1 MQTGYSSTG
10 TATELG
16 VKTANVAAFVAFG
29 KVLSLVIGVV
39 MFVVVARLLGPSN
52 YGIYTLALGASGL
65 FSALASFNITAYFN
79 KYIPKLQNEGKR
91 EEISTII
98 TTGIL
103 ILLIIGIVLSAA
115 GVLLSGAIATYIFH
129 NPSETA
135 AIQIAMIGIVFSLL
149 YGALYSVLV
158 SFGDGKR
165 ASVAALTNS
174 SFQAFLSIILVLMGF
189 GAVGAISGYVAG
201 LFSGSAASLM
211 LALKHAELKL
221 KMQRFSAV
229 AKELL
234 SFSLPVT
241 GANIIGSMVS
251 NFSVILL
258 GSVVV
263 SSVVGSYGVALKMGS
278 LVDVIT
284 GSISIVLIPM
294 FAAALAGSRLKERVS
309 ELLNYS
315 IYFGLLL
322 AVPLVIYIISF
333 AGNIVNIFFTSS
345 YVGAPAYIMLLG
357 FGLLIG
363 LVGSYAAS
371 LVISMGNVNKYLKYS
386 FAIGV
391 AELLSLV
398 LLVPSFGAYGVIISL
413 YFVGGILSTYLYSSF
428 LKKEIEF
435 KLTKKIYMLIVA
447 NVILFAI
454 LLFIRSALGMLSDTF
469 QMLVGAAIVIF
480 VYPVIVPKLK
490 AADQKDFNIIKKL
503 SSGIPIFGLWFRN
516 IVEYAEKFM

>member
-1 MQTGYSSTG
+1 
-10 TATELG
+10 
-16 VKTANVAAFVAFG
+16 
-29 KVLSLVIGVV
+29 
-39 MFVVVARLLGPSN
+39 
-52 YGIYTLALGASGL
+52 
-65 FSALASFNITAYFN
+65 
-79 KYIPKLQNEGKR
+79 
-91 EEISTII
+91 
-98 TTGIL
+98 
-103 ILLIIGIVLSAA
+103 
-115 GVLLSGAIATYIFH
+115 
-129 NPSETA
+129 
-135 AIQIAMIGIVFSLL
+135 
-149 YGALYSVLV
+149 
-158 SFGDGKR
+158 
-165 ASVAALTNS
+165 
-174 SFQAFLSIILVLMGF
+174 

-201 LFSGSAASLM
+201 LFSGSVASLM

-454 LLFIRSALGMLSDTF
+454 LLLIRSALGMLSDTF